1 MGGSLVWTNTTTGDR
16 VGSIGYE
23 ADLGQDSSRVRLK
36 YTSTRWDGE
45 RRELEYWI
53 QLENNTSTLWRPRH
67 VRDAQMSTDPVD
79 FAHRLL
85 CAASLQ
91 SSIALD
97 GCVILQL
104 MLSQR
109 ISK

>member
-1 MGGSLVWTNTTTGDR
+1 VEWSEKRKQWCIEDCEGRCLAHAA
-16 VGSIGYE
+16 SIRGQAASKE
-23 ADLGQDSSRVRLK
+23 AAVSVTEAMIR
-36 YTSTRWDGE
+36 DG
-45 RRELEYWI
+45 RMP
-53 QLENNTSTLWRPRH
+53 TLQEARAQAD
-67 VRDAQMSTDPVD
+67 VRDAPMSTDPVD

-104 MLSQR
+104 MLS
-109 ISK
+109 